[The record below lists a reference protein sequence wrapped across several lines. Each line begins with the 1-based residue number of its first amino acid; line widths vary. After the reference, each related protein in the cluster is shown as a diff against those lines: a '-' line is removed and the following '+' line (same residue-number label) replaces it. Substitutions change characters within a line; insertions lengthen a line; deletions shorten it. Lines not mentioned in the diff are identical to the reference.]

1 MSYIKQV
8 TMAAA
13 KKKSNGEQYH
23 VPNLDRALSI
33 LELLSR
39 NPRGMIK
46 NEIAEALSISP
57 NSVYRITMTLINRG
71 YLEHNDRTRKLRLTK
86 KMMDLCV
93 SAVDDQSII
102 DKAWDT
108 MVELRDMTTETV
120 HLETIIDHEGVV
132 LEEVES
138 LHSLRLTV
146 DSGTR
151 FELHVA
157 SPGKAMLA
165 FMDEKK
171 RDRILKKMK
180 FTRFT
185 ENSITDRKKFQR
197 ELEQVR
203 KQGYGVDR
211 AECLPGIHCVSAPII
226 HPRDGVVAAITVS
239 GPEARFPESSFKK
252 YGKMVI
258 KCAKIVSE
266 KL

>member
-1 MSYIKQV
+1 
-8 TMAAA
+8 MAAA
-13 KKKSNGEQYH
+13 KKKSNGEKYH

-93 SAVDDQSII
+93 SAVDDRSII

-108 MVELRDMTTETV
+108 MVALRDETTETV
-120 HLETIIDHEGVV
+120 HLETIIGHEGVV

-146 DSGTR
+146 DAGTR

-165 FMDEKK
+165 FLDEKK
-171 RDRILKKMK
+171 RERIIKKMK

-185 ENSITDRKKFQR
+185 ENTITDLKKFRAELQR
-197 ELEQVR
+197 TR

-211 AECLPGIHCVSAPII
+211 AECLPGIRCVSAPII

-239 GPEARFPESSFKK
+239 APEARISESKIK
-252 YGKMVI
+252 QYGKMVMR
-258 KCAKIVSE
+258 CAAQISE